1 MSRSC
6 IACCVLSLSTVA
18 SAATTLT
25 NLGSLGG
32 VSYGYGISGDGLT
45 AVGNANNSLAFRWQ
59 QPTGMV
65 ALGSGVA
72 LATNFDGTTTVGTNN
87 YSGAGTAVRW
97 DASGRMHSLGVTTS
111 QTNGSSGSTGV
122 SSDGSVIVGNVTS
135 GTNIRAFR
143 WTSATG
149 AVLLDDGGGGGSGGA
164 YGVSLDGS
172 VTVGGDGG
180 SAVRWLADGS
190 RQVLG
195 NLVPG
200 WYSNASACSADGSV
214 VVGGGNTGD
223 QYGNRAFRWTAT
235 SGMIDLGVLET
246 GWTYA
251 SGVSADGSVVVGESA
266 GRAFVWSART
276 GIVDLAW
283 ALSKSGVDLQGLSLG
298 RALGISADGHSIV
311 GGAGTAWMISGFDI
325 NSIDVPAP
333 SAAALLAL
341 VGLTTRGRRR
351 K

>member
-45 AVGNANNSLAFRWQ
+45 AVGNANNALAFRWQ

-65 ALGSGVA
+65 ALGNGTAS
-72 LATNFDGTTTVGTNN
+72 ATNFDGTTTVGNSN
-87 YSGAGTAVRW
+87 SYGSVTAVRW
-97 DASGRMHSLGVTTS
+97 DASGTMHSLGVTTS
-111 QTNGSSGSTGV
+111 QTNGSSVSNGV
-122 SSDGSVIVGNVTS
+122 SGDGSVIVGNATS
-135 GTNIRAFR
+135 GTNVRAFR

-180 SAVRWLADGS
+180 SAVRWLVDGT

-200 WYSNASACSADGSV
+200 WYSSALACNTDGSV
-214 VVGGGNTGD
+214 VVGGGDSGD
-223 QYGNRAFRWTAT
+223 QYGIRAFRWTA
-235 SGMIDLGVLET
+235 SAGMTDLGTLGV
-246 GWTYA
+246 GSTYA
-251 SGVSADGSVVVGESA
+251 SGVSADGTVVVGVSA

-276 GIVDLAW
+276 GIVDLEG
-283 ALSKSGVDLQGLSLG
+283 ALTKAGVDLQGLTLG
-298 RALGISADGHSIV
+298 RASGISSDGRSIV
-311 GGAGTAWMISGFDI
+311 GGVGSAWMISGFDI

-341 VGLTTRGRRR
+341 AGLTARGRRR